1 MKDERIIIHL
11 ESSQFLSPP
20 LSAVTINGGGTGVT
34 FKPRQN
40 YTGIDTFTYKV
51 SDGKGGTSTATVTV
65 TVTK

>member
-1 MKDERIIIHL
+1 VLTVITVTQGKKGGT
-11 ESSQFLSPP
+11 
-20 LSAVTINGGGTGVT
+20 VTINGGGTGVT

-65 TVTK
+65 NVTK